1 MKKEQKQTSFSLK
14 KEKLSNKQNPRFILT
29 YSIKKK
35 RITAHAVIL
44 FIELVIS
51 NLRELKLHSLINDFS

>member
-1 MKKEQKQTSFSLK
+1 MGQDYSYQVTQKE
-14 KEKLSNKQNPRFILT
+14 
-29 YSIKKK
+29 K